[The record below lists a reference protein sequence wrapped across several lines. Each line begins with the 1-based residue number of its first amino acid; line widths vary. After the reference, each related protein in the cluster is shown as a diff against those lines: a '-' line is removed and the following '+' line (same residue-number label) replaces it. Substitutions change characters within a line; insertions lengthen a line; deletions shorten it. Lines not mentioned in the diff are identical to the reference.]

1 MKSAPCLIS
10 NAYGSSDPKIRAF
23 SFWHL
28 AFNLWTP
35 CNHCA
40 AAKRILFWRRNN
52 RQRPIR
58 YSSGKANPAI
68 SLFWKR
74 RRQMRKHNFDNRQVL
89 KVSLIDLVSFEH
101 EAIREAIL
109 HKIKDFL
116 RNNFINGALGGVWRI
131 SQKKIILWRV
141 AFLSAGSIE

>member
-10 NAYGSSDPKIRAF
+10 FAYGSSDPKIRAF
-23 SFWHL
+23 FFWHL

-40 AAKRILFWRRNN
+40 AARRILFWRRNN

-74 RRQMRKHNFDNRQVL
+74 RRQMRKHNFNNRQIL

-101 EAIREAIL
+101 EGNEKVCCNLEHEYMMKKSAVRTSC
-109 HKIKDFL
+109 FL
-116 RNNFINGALGGVWRI
+116 FCIRI
-131 SQKKIILWRV
+131 S
-141 AFLSAGSIE
+141 LSI